1 MIKYETF
8 NPINGIYTP
17 SDSLQAA
24 QSLQSQ
30 YQQDYCAFQN
40 VGQQYSDP
48 SFYLNQ
54 QQIANEFIATK
65 TGIVE
70 TTFNYRVYNAT
81 TEENISEVFLAEDGV
96 DSYLIKVSGNQ
107 VTEWYQ
113 KNGQINGVTYD
124 YVSLDLITDQPIEYY
139 VITGSIM
146 SKYSLDGTLIVT
158 TTLLGYQS
166 IPEDKKPLLDNFQY
180 INNIFAWSD
189 KYYGFIVEYVYAV
202 YIPYDQCTPEQKLV
216 LDSQKNSFIEAN
228 KALFVINQVDID
240 EDGNATWTVVS

>member
-8 NPINGIYTP
+8 NPINGSYTP

-24 QSLQSQ
+24 QSLQYQ
-30 YQQDYCAFQN
+30 YQQDFCAFQN
-40 VGQQYSDP
+40 VGQAYNDP
-48 SFYLNQ
+48 SFYINQ
-54 QQIANEFIATK
+54 QQIANEFIAVK

-81 TEENISEVFLAEDGV
+81 TEENISEVFVAED
-96 DSYLIKVSGNQ
+96 SNYYLIKVSGNQ

-113 KNGQINGVTYD
+113 KNGQIDGITYD

-139 VITGSIM
+139 IITGSLM

-158 TTLLGYQS
+158 TTLSGYQS
-166 IPEDKKPLLDNFQY
+166 IPEDKKPLLDNFSY

-189 KYYGFIVEYVYAV
+189 KYYGFIVEYFYAV
-202 YIPYDQCTPEQKLV
+202 YIPYNQCTPEQKLV

-228 KALFVINQVDID
+228 KSLFVINQVDID
-240 EDGNATWTVVS
+240 DAGNATWTVVS